1 MKPKSESDTGQLDI
15 QVRNAGAGVLSK
27 PLLRS
32 ERNMGNMTAINRR
45 DALLAGILKYGS
57 LILGSAVALLPLL
70 VIFLAS
76 FKTEQEFY
84 KNPVFSLPSN
94 FLNFQN
100 FIDAFE
106 GGQMIQGFGN
116 TAIILVFSCTGTI
129 IIGTMT
135 AYVLSRFNFRLN
147 AVITGL
153 FLLAALIPGVST
165 QVATFQIVSSLG
177 LFNKIGSNI
186 ILNLGTDVISVYI
199 FLQFLNGIPREL
211 DEAALIDGA
220 SFLDVYW
227 RVILPLLKPAIATVL
242 IIKGVAIYNDF
253 YTPFLYMP
261 GKGLGTISTSL
272 FRFIG
277 PYNAH
282 WEVICAGVVI
292 TIIPTLVIFLFLQ
305 KYIYN
310 GLTQGAVK

>member
-1 MKPKSESDTGQLDI
+1 MKLEPE
-15 QVRNAGAGVLSK
+15 RVLTS
-27 PLLRS
+27 
-32 ERNMGNMTAINRR
+32 T
-45 DALLAGILKYGS
+45 LKYAS
-57 LILGSAVALLPLL
+57 LVLGCIVVLLPLML
-70 VIFLAS
+70 IFLAA
-76 FKTEQEFY
+76 FKTDQEFY
-84 KNPVFSLPSN
+84 NKPVFSLPSS
-94 FLNFQN
+94 FLNLQN
-100 FIDAFE
+100 FSDAFT
-106 GGQMIQGFGN
+106 GGLMLQGFSN
-116 TAIILVFSCTGTI
+116 TAIILVVSSAGTI

-135 AYVLSRFNFRLN
+135 AYVLSRFDFKLN
-147 AVITGL
+147 AVVSGL

-165 QVATFQIVSSLG
+165 QVATFQIISFLG

-199 FLQFLNGIPREL
+199 FLQFLNGISRDL
-211 DEAALIDGA
+211 DEAALMDGA
-220 SFLDVYW
+220 SFFGVY
-227 RVILPLLKPAIATVL
+227 RKIILPLLMPAIATVL

-282 WEVICAGVVI
+282 WAVICAGVVI
-292 TIIPTLVIFLFLQ
+292 TVIPTLIIFLFLQ

>member
-1 MKPKSESDTGQLDI
+1 MKITPS
-15 QVRNAGAGVLSK
+15 GALVG
-27 PLLRS
+27 
-32 ERNMGNMTAINRR
+32 T
-45 DALLAGILKYGS
+45 LKYGS
-57 LILGSAVALLPLL
+57 LIVGCAVTLLPLML
-70 VIFLAS
+70 IFLAA

-84 KNPVFSLPSN
+84 NTPVISLPSN
-94 FLNFQN
+94 FLYFQN
-100 FIDAFE
+100 FSDAFT
-106 GGQMIQGFGN
+106 GGLMLQGFMN
-116 TAIILVFSCTGTI
+116 TAIILVFSCTGSI
-129 IIGTMT
+129 LFGTMT
-135 AYVLSRFNFRLN
+135 AYVLSRFSFRFN
-147 AVITGL
+147 GVVRAL

-165 QVATFQIVSSLG
+165 QVATFQIVSALG

-199 FLQFLNGIPREL
+199 FLQFLNGIPRDL

-220 SFLDVYW
+220 SFFEVY
-227 RVILPLLKPAIATVL
+227 RKVILPLLMPAIATVL
-242 IIKGVAIYNDF
+242 IIKAVAIYNDF

-277 PYNAH
+277 PFNAH

-292 TIIPTLVIFLFLQ
+292 TILPTLVIFLFLQ

-310 GLTQGAVK
+310 GLTQGAVR

>member
-1 MKPKSESDTGQLDI
+1 MKLKPTS
-15 QVRNAGAGVLSK
+15 VLTS
-27 PLLRS
+27 S
-32 ERNMGNMTAINRR
+32 
-45 DALLAGILKYGS
+45 LKYGS
-57 LILGSAVALLPLL
+57 LILACVLMLLPLVL
-70 VIFLAS
+70 IFLAS

-84 KNPVFSLPSN
+84 STPVISLPSN
-94 FLNFQN
+94 LLYLQN
-100 FIDAFE
+100 YADAFT
-106 GGQMIQGFGN
+106 GGLMLQGFTN
-116 TAIILVFSCTGTI
+116 TSIILIISCTGSI
-129 IIGTMT
+129 LFGTMT
-135 AYVLSRFNFRLN
+135 AYVLSRFNFRFN
-147 AVITGL
+147 GIVTSL

-165 QVATFQIVSSLG
+165 QVATFQIVSALG
-177 LFNKIGSNI
+177 LFNKLSSNVV
-186 ILNLGTDVISVYI
+186 LNLGTDVISVYI
-199 FLQFLNGIPREL
+199 FLQFLNDIPRDL

-220 SFLDVYW
+220 SFFGVY
-227 RVILPLLKPAIATVL
+227 RRIMLPLLVPAIATVL

-292 TIIPTLVIFLFLQ
+292 TIMPTLILFLFLQ

-310 GLTQGAVK
+310 GLTQGAVR

>member
-15 QVRNAGAGVLSK
+15 QFRNAGAGVLSK

-165 QVATFQIVSSLG
+165 QVATFQIVSALG

>member
-1 MKPKSESDTGQLDI
+1 MRL
-15 QVRNAGAGVLSK
+15 NANSFLTSTV
-27 PLLRS
+27 
-32 ERNMGNMTAINRR
+32 
-45 DALLAGILKYGS
+45 KYGS
-57 LILGSAVALLPLL
+57 LILGCAVALLPLL
-70 VIFLAS
+70 VIFMAS

-84 KNPVFSLPSN
+84 NTPVFSPPSN

-106 GGQMIQGFGN
+106 GGMMAQGFMN
-116 TAIILVFSCTGTI
+116 TTIILVFSCAGTI
-129 IIGTMT
+129 LIGTMT
-135 AYVLSRFNFRLN
+135 AYVLSRFNFRFN
-147 AVITGL
+147 AVVTGL

-165 QVATFQIVSSLG
+165 QVATFQIVSALG

-220 SFLDVYW
+220 SFIQVYW
-227 RVILPLLKPAIATVL
+227 RVILPLLMPAIATVL

-261 GKGLGTISTSL
+261 AKGLGTISTSL

-292 TIIPTLVIFLFLQ
+292 TILPTLIIFLFLQ

>member
-1 MKPKSESDTGQLDI
+1 
-15 QVRNAGAGVLSK
+15 
-27 PLLRS
+27 
-32 ERNMGNMTAINRR
+32 
-45 DALLAGILKYGS
+45 
-57 LILGSAVALLPLL
+57 
-70 VIFLAS
+70 
-76 FKTEQEFY
+76 
-84 KNPVFSLPSN
+84 
-94 FLNFQN
+94 
-100 FIDAFE
+100 
-106 GGQMIQGFGN
+106 
-116 TAIILVFSCTGTI
+116 
-129 IIGTMT
+129 
-135 AYVLSRFNFRLN
+135 
-147 AVITGL
+147 
-153 FLLAALIPGVST
+153 
-165 QVATFQIVSSLG
+165 
-177 LFNKIGSNI
+177 
-186 ILNLGTDVISVYI
+186 
-199 FLQFLNGIPREL
+199 LQFLNSIPREL

-261 GKGLGTISTSL
+261 AKGLGTISTSL

-292 TIIPTLVIFLFLQ
+292 TITPTLIIFLFLQ

>member
-1 MKPKSESDTGQLDI
+1 MKPT
-15 QVRNAGAGVLSK
+15 AGGTII
-27 PLLRS
+27 
-32 ERNMGNMTAINRR
+32 GT
-45 DALLAGILKYGS
+45 LKYGS
-57 LILGSAVALLPLL
+57 LLLGCAVTILPLL
-70 VIFLAS
+70 LIFLAA

-84 KNPVFSLPSN
+84 NTPVISLPSS
-94 FLNFQN
+94 FLNLQN
-100 FIDAFE
+100 FSDAFT
-106 GGQMIQGFGN
+106 GGLMLQGFTN
-116 TAIILVFSCTGTI
+116 TAIILVFSCTGSI
-129 IIGTMT
+129 LFGTMT

-147 AVITGL
+147 GLVTAL

-165 QVATFQIVSSLG
+165 QVATFQIVSALG

-199 FLQFLNGIPREL
+199 FLQFLNGIPRDL

-220 SFLDVYW
+220 SFFEVYR
-227 RVILPLLKPAIATVL
+227 RVILPLLTPAIATVL
-242 IIKGVAIYNDF
+242 IIKAVAIYNDF

-277 PYNAH
+277 PFNAH

-292 TIIPTLVIFLFLQ
+292 TILPTLIIFLFLQ

-310 GLTQGAVK
+310 GLTQGAVR

>member
-1 MKPKSESDTGQLDI
+1 MKYEHDQALT
-15 QVRNAGAGVLSK
+15 LSK
-27 PLLRS
+27 PASQIAL
-32 ERNMGNMTAINRR
+32 ERRASRNRR
-45 DALLAGILKYGS
+45 LDIVAFLIKYSSLLI
-57 LILGSAVALLPLL
+57 GSAVILLPLL
-70 VIFLAS
+70 VIFLAA

-84 KNPVFSLPSN
+84 NTPVFSLPGS

-106 GGQMIQGFGN
+106 GGLMLQGFGN
-116 TAIILVFSCTGTI
+116 TAIILVASCTGTI
-129 IIGTMT
+129 LIGTMT
-135 AYVLSRFNFRLN
+135 AYVLSRFSFRLN
-147 AVITGL
+147 TVVTGL

-165 QVATFQIVSSLG
+165 QVATFQIVSFLG

-220 SFLDVYW
+220 SFLQVYW
-227 RVILPLLKPAIATVL
+227 EVILPLLKPAIATVL

-261 GKGLGTISTSL
+261 AKGLGTISTSL

-292 TIIPTLVIFLFLQ
+292 TILPTLIIFLFLQ

>member
-1 MKPKSESDTGQLDI
+1 MKSKSDSVLT
-15 QVRNAGAGVLSK
+15 LSK
-27 PLLRS
+27 PLSQGERS
-32 ERNMGNMTAINRR
+32 FSRRSTKNQGNI
-45 DALLAGILKYGS
+45 LASTLKYAS
-57 LILGSAVALLPLL
+57 LILGSVIILLPLV
-70 VIFLAS
+70 VIFMAA

-84 KNPVFSLPSN
+84 NTPVFSPPSS

-100 FIDAFE
+100 FVDAFT
-106 GGQMIQGFGN
+106 GGQMVQGFGN
-116 TAIILVFSCTGTI
+116 TTIILVFSCVGTI
-129 IIGTMT
+129 LIGTMT
-135 AYVLSRFNFRLN
+135 AYVLSRFNFRIN
-147 AVITGL
+147 KVVSGL

-165 QVATFQIVSSLG
+165 QVATFQIISAIG

-227 RVILPLLKPAIATVL
+227 RIILPLLMPAIATVL

-292 TIIPTLVIFLFLQ
+292 TILPTLIIFLFLQ

>member
-1 MKPKSESDTGQLDI
+1 ML
-15 QVRNAGAGVLSK
+15 
-27 PLLRS
+27 
-32 ERNMGNMTAINRR
+32 
-45 DALLAGILKYGS
+45 
-57 LILGSAVALLPLL
+57 
-70 VIFLAS
+70 
-76 FKTEQEFY
+76 
-84 KNPVFSLPSN
+84 
-94 FLNFQN
+94 
-100 FIDAFE
+100 
-106 GGQMIQGFGN
+106 QGFGN
-116 TAIILVFSCTGTI
+116 TAVILVFSCAGTI
-129 IIGTMT
+129 LIGTMT
-135 AYVLSRFNFRLN
+135 AYVLSRFSFRFN
-147 AVITGL
+147 AVVSGL

-165 QVATFQIVSSLG
+165 QVATFQIVSFLG

-199 FLQFLNGIPREL
+199 FLQFLNSIPREL

-261 GKGLGTISTSL
+261 SKGLGTISTSL

>member
-1 MKPKSESDTGQLDI
+1 MKPKADNVLT
-15 QVRNAGAGVLSK
+15 LSK
-27 PLLRS
+27 PLLQRS
-32 ERNMGNMTAINRR
+32 LDTKNGAKSNSFSAI
-45 DALLAGILKYGS
+45 LTSTLKYLS
-57 LILGSAVALLPLL
+57 LIIGCTLILLPL
-70 VIFLAS
+70 VFIFLAS

-84 KNPVFSLPSN
+84 NTPVFSLPGS

-100 FIDAFE
+100 YIDAFT
-106 GGQMIQGFGN
+106 GGMMVQGFGN

-129 IIGTMT
+129 LIGTMT
-135 AYVLSRFNFRLN
+135 AYVLSRFNFKLN
-147 AVITGL
+147 AVVSGL

-165 QVATFQIVSSLG
+165 QVATFQIVSGLG

-227 RVILPLLKPAIATVL
+227 RIILPLLMPAIATVL

-282 WEVICAGVVI
+282 WQVICAGVII
-292 TIIPTLVIFLFLQ
+292 TIIPTFVLFIFLQ

>member
-1 MKPKSESDTGQLDI
+1 MKSNSDTI
-15 QVRNAGAGVLSK
+15 FTLSK
-27 PLLRS
+27 PLSQRGLGIGS
-32 ERNMGNMTAINRR
+32 VSNRR
-45 DALLAGILKYGS
+45 NRVFTSTLKYFS
-57 LILGSAVALLPLL
+57 LILGCAIILLPLL

-84 KNPVFSLPSN
+84 HTPVFSLPSN

-100 FIDAFE
+100 FTDAFE
-106 GGQMIQGFGN
+106 GGLMLQGFGN
-116 TAIILVFSCTGTI
+116 TAIILVASCTGTI
-129 IIGTMT
+129 LIGTMT

-147 AVITGL
+147 AVVSGL

-165 QVATFQIVSSLG
+165 QVATFQIVSGLG

-227 RVILPLLKPAIATVL
+227 RVILPLLMPAIATVL

-261 GKGLGTISTSL
+261 AKGLGTISTSL

-292 TIIPTLVIFLFLQ
+292 TITPTLIIFLFLQ